1 MSVFRIA
8 AAQTGSVKG
17 DIPANVGIHATMAE
31 QAGRLG
37 VTYLFFPELGLTGYE
52 PELAAELAMTQSDT
66 RLAPLRDAAQKHG
79 MIIVAGAPL
88 RVEDTLSREDTSSS
102 ADGAT
107 PERDGAAGK
116 PRIASFIFRPD
127 GSVGVYAKIHLH
139 STEEAHFSAGT
150 EHVLEP
156 CHGEQVGVTIC
167 ADLSNPAHAATY
179 KSMGATIYAASVLVS
194 ENGYA
199 ADAAIMAAR
208 AKEHG
213 LLVLMSNHN
222 KPSGG
227 WNSGGRTAIWTPDGQ
242 YHAAGAKED
251 ALVMA
256 ERDGDGWNITVEVM
270 AL

>member
-17 DIPANVGIHATMAE
+17 DIPANVVIHAAMAE

-52 PELAAELAMTQSDT
+52 PELAAELAMMPDDT
-66 RLAPLRDAAQKHG
+66 RLAPLRNAAQKHG

-88 RVEDTLSREDTSSS
+88 RADS
-102 ADGAT
+102 ASLQGDGASSRADDL
-107 PERDGAAGK
+107 PNK
-116 PRIASFIFRPD
+116 PRIGSFIFRPD
-127 GSVGVYAKIHLH
+127 GSIGVYAKIHLH
-139 STEEAHFSAGT
+139 STEEAHFSAGS

-179 KSMGATIYAASVLVS
+179 KAMGATIYAASVLVS

-199 ADAAIMAAR
+199 ADAAILADR

-227 WNSGGRTAIWTPDGQ
+227 WNSGGRSAIWTPDGQ

-256 ERDGDGWNITVEVM
+256 ERDGDGWKITVEVM
-270 AL
+270 APLP